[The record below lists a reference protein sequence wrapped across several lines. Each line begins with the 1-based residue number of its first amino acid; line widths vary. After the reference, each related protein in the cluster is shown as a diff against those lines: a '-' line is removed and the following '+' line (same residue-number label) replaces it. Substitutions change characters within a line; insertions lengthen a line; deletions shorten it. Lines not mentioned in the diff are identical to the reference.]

1 MTPSVEE
8 TWIKGRDMN
17 CVQCCVRRAPQG
29 GWDAQIGTEN
39 RGPYDTRDLALQ
51 VAVANALSIRRAGGG
66 VRVIVK
72 DANGGTQAERCLCE
86 AFGR

>member
-1 MTPSVEE
+1 
-8 TWIKGRDMN
+8 
-17 CVQCCVRRAPQG
+17 VRQAPQG
-29 GWDAQIGTEN
+29 GWNAQIGTEN

-66 VRVIVK
+66 GGGVRVTVK
-72 DANGGTQAERCLCE
+72 DASGGTQAERCLCE